1 MIRCISLMI
10 LLCLHLHTTSAQI
23 PFALPLESVSARTLA
38 LGNTGTSY
46 NPDGSAYSTNC
57 ALVALHK
64 TTMLSGMYT
73 SSFGELSKP
82 LNNSF
87 WVGVVVPYEP
97 FSFSCNW
104 VRSSSSDVRNTP
116 SIFSSTFAERE
127 KQLQQTGVISFIPQM
142 NDVITISAA
151 RQNIVKLDWGW
162 NQYAMPIE
170 IPVGVNVR
178 FVRSVMNDVT
188 THGVAFDFG
197 AMLKLNLRDM
207 SFDENYPK
215 ISFGWMLK
223 NLGGMT
229 MNWSTTVSDYSPYQY
244 AFGMAIEQPIKPL
257 DSQLN
262 ILYDTKSEY
271 TGSNHIGLEWV
282 YRKFFAARFGVA
294 STNVTVGTGV
304 DLDFFMV
311 DYGFK
316 FSSNNVL
323 GNVHRL
329 TCSFRLERLL

>member
-1 MIRCISLMI
+1 MIQSLSTLISFFVVLQ
-10 LLCLHLHTTSAQI
+10 TTCAQI

-38 LGNTGTSY
+38 LGNTGASF
-46 NPDGSAYSTNC
+46 NPDGSAFTTNC

-64 TTMLSGMYT
+64 TTLLSGTYT

-82 LNNSF
+82 LSNSF

-104 VRSSSSDVRNTP
+104 VRSSSSDVRLSPNL
-116 SIFSSTFAERE
+116 FNSSFAERE
-127 KQLQQTGVISFIPQM
+127 KQLQQSGTISFIPQM
-142 NDVITISAA
+142 NDVITFTAA
-151 RQNIVKLDWGW
+151 RQNILKLDWGW

-178 FVRSVMNDVT
+178 FIRSVMNDAT
-188 THGVAFDFG
+188 AHGVSFDLG

-223 NLGGMT
+223 NLGGMSVQ
-229 MNWSTTVSDYSPYQY
+229 WSNTVTDYSPYQFS
-244 AFGMAIEQPIKPL
+244 FGMAVEQPIKPL

-271 TGSNHIGLEWV
+271 TGSNHFGLEWV

-294 STNVTVGTGV
+294 STNVTMGTGV